1 MAVPWD
7 FYLELFCGA
16 PQEVCNISLLA
27 FAPILGS
34 SPSRS
39 KTIAGSV
46 VLCVAGTFRFV
57 HGQNHGFSQKF
68 PTYNLHFHRMFHH
81 FKGVNHG
88 FPIIFNAIFQPTSLI
103 SGLAPLLATTRLN
116 FICLALNCCLRS
128 GRYMFEV
135 RFWVASHIRGT

>member
-1 MAVPWD
+1 MIETKKKKHSEESEPVEAGEVKMYFFLVNMAISWD

-46 VLCVAGTFRFV
+46 VNRV
-57 HGQNHGFSQKF
+57 
-68 PTYNLHFHRMFHH
+68 
-81 FKGVNHG
+81 
-88 FPIIFNAIFQPTSLI
+88 
-103 SGLAPLLATTRLN
+103 
-116 FICLALNCCLRS
+116 
-128 GRYMFEV
+128 
-135 RFWVASHIRGT
+135 